1 MNPARTRVVITGR
14 GVISP
19 IGNDIESYWDNL
31 VNGRS
36 GLDQVT
42 LFDSSPFPTQIAAEV
57 KGWNPSKW
65 INRKDARRM
74 SRCSQF
80 ALVAAQQALN
90 DAGLTSRDFDD
101 ETGILL
107 GTGIGGFDQ
116 GYKGIKSLL
125 TSRRGWKS
133 ISPFALP
140 ATLPNMS
147 AFHIALAFGIKGY
160 MSTHSA
166 ACATG
171 TQAITEAAEVIRR
184 GWADTIITGG
194 TEAPINEVAFAS
206 YCQMRGM
213 STRND
218 EPKAAVRPFDQD
230 RDGFLIG
237 EGAAIF
243 VLESL
248 EHAIQR
254 GATIYAEVMGGAS
267 TSDAYH
273 IAQPHPEGDGIK
285 RAMKRAA
292 KYSGVSLDQIDYIN
306 PHGPGTP
313 LGDRIEVNAMKQT
326 FGEQIYDIPITST
339 KSLVGHAMGAA
350 GALEGLATLLILEN
364 QCIHPTLN
372 CDNPAF
378 DLDFVPNQARPAKVE
393 YAMSNNIGLGGQN
406 ASLILKRWS
415 MNGSH

>member
-1 MNPARTRVVITGR
+1 M
-14 GVISP
+14 
-19 IGNDIESYWDNL
+19 
-31 VNGRS
+31 
-36 GLDQVT
+36 
-42 LFDSSPFPTQIAAEV
+42 
-57 KGWNPSKW
+57 
-65 INRKDARRM
+65 
-74 SRCSQF
+74 
-80 ALVAAQQALN
+80 
-90 DAGLTSRDFDD
+90 
-101 ETGILL
+101 
-107 GTGIGGFDQ
+107 
-116 GYKGIKSLL
+116 
-125 TSRRGWKS
+125 
-133 ISPFALP
+133 
-140 ATLPNMS
+140 
-147 AFHIALAFGIKGY
+147 FGIKGY
-160 MSTHSA
+160 MSTHSS

-171 TQAITEAAEVIRR
+171 TQAIIEAAEVIRR

-194 TEAPINEVAFAS
+194 TEAPVNEVAFAS

-218 EPKAAVRPFDQD
+218 EPKAAVRPFDQN

-248 EHAIQR
+248 EHATRR

-273 IAQPHPEGDGIK
+273 IAQPHPEGDGII
-285 RAMKRAA
+285 RAMKRAC
-292 KYSGVSLDQIDYIN
+292 KYSGVSLDKIDYIN

-313 LGDRIEVNAMKQT
+313 LGDRIEVSAMKQT
-326 FGEQIYDIPITST
+326 FGEDIYDIPVTST
-339 KSLVGHAMGAA
+339 KSMVGHGMGAA

-372 CDNPAF
+372 CDDPAF
-378 DLDFVPNQARPAKVE
+378 DLDFVPNQARLAKIE